1 MRKNRNGLQ
10 TNVGFIR
17 NSAGQRSFR
26 QNRVLLCSMVLFIL
40 WVSLSTGY
48 AQTSRTAEA
57 IAEMNSENGWHI
69 TTHGM
74 VKVLMLFVEI
84 DYDENPLDDPMPNG
98 HHNWMPREL
107 PAYADDVF
115 DAEPLGEPRA
125 RMTRYY
131 HMCSLGNLRVLGDYF
146 HETITLKESEVGRLN
161 LTTIKR
167 AITDRLHSPEM
178 FLTGHGSLIE
188 SFDQWKRDTRPG
200 LPRINEPDD
209 PISFD
214 HVMLFLR
221 NFHGLRK
228 DNGSASGSTF
238 GALFGLRS
246 DTYSQFNGGHEL
258 PDRILRHEFNHLLLG
273 GNNFHCC
280 GGGSTGN
287 DTYFIPGVYGWGLMG
302 SANSSFYTCN
312 AWDRHR
318 LGWKQIGTNYL
329 LSALSRDGTQELNSE
344 LHADSSSH
352 QGFYLL
358 RDFATTGDAM
368 QIALPHIPEN
378 QFRQYLWV
386 ENHQTVDRNGVEFD
400 RFRFQD
406 WEGMTKASPGLYMKH
421 QVDKDT
427 KTGSGVFG
435 GNALY
440 LRPVLANGRFDVQW
454 TSDSLRSVITGNLLP
469 VHRRPEK
476 MKNPLTGSQD
486 MEAVSFNKNPQDSTL
501 EFNDILDPWIEAG
514 SDGQFHH
521 AIHFG
526 HERQAFR
533 LGGNSRI
540 GMGSNP
546 SSASLVSYASGR
558 NVPRTPNSKNN
569 HSTYLNG
576 ISVEIVEERSDGS
589 ILVNVRFDDTAV
601 TENTRWCSDT
611 IVVSNNPHNDI
622 DLEIA
627 ERTSVLVD
635 HGETATRRTDP
646 TLRKGKQV
654 FVSPTTMVFKPG
666 THTVLRRKSRLI
678 VDNCSQL
685 IIQPGARITIEKGAQ
700 IILKNGSEM
709 HAGHGA
715 IIENQKKG
723 IKIRKGSQFVQ
734 HETRR

>member
-1 MRKNRNGLQ
+1 LQ

-17 NSAGQRSFR
+17 NSAGNWSLR
-26 QNRVLLCSMVLFIL
+26 QNRVISAFIL
-40 WVSLSTGY
+40 WFALCISSSPAI
-48 AQTSRTAEA
+48 AQSGRTAEA
-57 IAEMNSENGWHI
+57 IAAMNSENGWHI
-69 TTHGM
+69 TTNGT

-84 DYDENPLDDPMPNG
+84 DYDENPQDDPMPKG

-115 DAEPLGEPRA
+115 DAEVLGEPRA
-125 RMTRYY
+125 MMTRYY
-131 HMCSLGNLRVLGDYF
+131 HFSSLGNLRVLGDYY

-178 FLTGHGSLIE
+178 FIAGNGSSME
-188 SFDQWKRDTRPG
+188 SFDLWKRDTRPG
-200 LPRINEPDD
+200 MPRINEPDD
-209 PISFD
+209 PFSFD
-214 HVMLFLR
+214 HVMMFLR

-238 GALFGLRS
+238 GTLFGLRS
-246 DTYSQFNGGHEL
+246 DTYSQFNGGHDL

-273 GNNFHCC
+273 ANNFHCC
-280 GGGSTGN
+280 GGGSTVYN
-287 DTYFIPGVYGWGLMG
+287 NYFIPGIHGWGLMG
-302 SANSSFYTCN
+302 SANSSFSICN

-318 LGWKQIGTNYL
+318 LGWKQPGKKFL
-329 LSALSRDGTQELNSE
+329 LSTLSRDGVQELNSE
-344 LHADSSSH
+344 LHADSSAH
-352 QGFYLL
+352 QGYYLL

-368 QIALPHIPEN
+368 QITLPHIPEN
-378 QFRQYLWV
+378 QYRQYLWIA
-386 ENHQTVDRNGVEFD
+386 NHQTSDRNGVEFD
-400 RFRFQD
+400 QFRFQD
-406 WEGMTKASPGLYMKH
+406 REGMTKASPGLYMML

-435 GNALY
+435 GLANY
-440 LRPVLANGRFDVQW
+440 LRPVLANGRYDVQW
-454 TSDSLRSVITGNLLP
+454 TKDSLRSVISRTALP

-486 MEAVSFNKNPQDSTL
+486 MEAVSFNKDPQDSTL

-514 SDGQFHH
+514 SDGQVHH
-521 AIHFG
+521 AIHYG

-533 LGGNSRI
+533 LDGNSRI
-540 GMGSNP
+540 GLGSNP
-546 SSASLVSYASGR
+546 SSASLVSFASGR
-558 NVPRTPNSKNN
+558 NVPRTPDARNN

-685 IIQPGARITIEKGAQ
+685 IVQPGARITIEKGAQ
-700 IILKNGSEM
+700 IILKNGTEM
-709 HAGHGA
+709 HAEPGA
-715 IIENQKKG
+715 IIENQIKG